1 MKMSVLFVCLGN
13 ICRSTAA
20 EAILRKIDSEKTNRL
35 IIESAAVGHWS
46 LGEPPDPRQMK
57 ACEKKEYFFEPQKR
71 AKMIQNE
78 DFTKFDFILA
88 ADEQVLQKVKALQPK
103 TCRARIE
110 LITAFSTHFKNKSI
124 PDPYY
129 LDEEAFD
136 LVVTMLEDSCFGLIT
151 FIDSHTT
158 F

>member
-1 MKMSVLFVCLGN
+1 MKTRVLFVCLGN

-20 EAILRKIDSEKTNRL
+20 EAILRKIDSERANKL

-46 LGEPPDPRQMK
+46 LGEPPDPRQMR
-57 ACEKKEYFFEPQKR
+57 ACGKKEYFFEPQKR
-71 AKMIQNE
+71 AQMIQDE
-78 DFTKFDFILA
+78 DFKKYDFILA
-88 ADEQVLQKVKALQPK
+88 ADEQVLQKVKVLQPQA
-103 TCRARIE
+103 CSARIE
-110 LITAFSTHFKNKSI
+110 LITSFSTQFKNKSI

-129 LDEEAFD
+129 LGEEAFD

-151 FIDSHTT
+151 FIDSHTA